1 MWQRGG
7 MRRTANALVHVLA
20 VVGLIMLAFL
30 LLLATAEDDTWYH
43 PMEPDG
49 DPSGYAIAAVETTL
63 FIAAPVV
70 VITYSVAVSM
80 CHLLQ
85 RRQAVATQP
94 VVAGTT
100 R

>member
-1 MWQRGG
+1 MWQREG
-7 MRRTANALVHVLA
+7 MRRTANVLVHALA
-20 VVGLIMLAFL
+20 VAGLIMLAFL

-43 PMEPDG
+43 PVEPDG
-49 DPSGYAIAAVETTL
+49 DPSGYAIAAFGSTL

-70 VITYSVAVSM
+70 VITYSAAVLM

-85 RRQAVATQP
+85 RRQADGSKS
-94 VVAGTT
+94 VAGTL

>member
-1 MWQRGG
+1 

-20 VVGLIMLAFL
+20 VAGLIVLAFL

-70 VITYSVAVSM
+70 VITYSVAVFM

-85 RRQAVATQP
+85 RRQAVTIQP